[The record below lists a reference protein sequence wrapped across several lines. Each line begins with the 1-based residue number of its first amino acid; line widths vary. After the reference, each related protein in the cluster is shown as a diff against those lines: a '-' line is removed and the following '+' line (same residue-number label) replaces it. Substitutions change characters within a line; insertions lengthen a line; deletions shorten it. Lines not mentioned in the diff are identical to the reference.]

1 MDDYV
6 IKKRISNIKEN
17 AIMTNT
23 SVMLDKEDY
32 KFLIANIDVLFYRDN
47 FKKAEILRLKE
58 KIKEL
63 ENQHKQDCNIINI
76 YIGGNK

>member
-1 MDDYV
+1 MDDYI

-17 AIMTNT
+17 TIMTNT

-47 FKKAEILRLKE
+47 VKKAEILRLKE

-76 YIGGNK
+76 YMGGNK

>member
-1 MDDYV
+1 MDDYI

-47 FKKAEILRLKE
+47 VKKAEISRLKE

>member
-1 MDDYV
+1 MDDYI

-17 AIMTNT
+17 VIMTNT

-32 KFLIANIDVLFYRDN
+32 KFLIANIDVLFDRDN

>member
-1 MDDYV
+1 MDDYI

-32 KFLIANIDVLFYRDN
+32 KFLIANIDVLFDRDN

>member
-1 MDDYV
+1 
-6 IKKRISNIKEN
+6 
-17 AIMTNT
+17 
-23 SVMLDKEDY
+23 MLDKEDY

-47 FKKAEILRLKE
+47 VKKAEILRLKE

-76 YIGGNK
+76 YIGGKE

>member
-1 MDDYV
+1 
-6 IKKRISNIKEN
+6 
-17 AIMTNT
+17 MTNT

-47 FKKAEILRLKE
+47 IKKSEILRLKE

>member
-1 MDDYV
+1 MDDYI
-6 IKKRISNIKEN
+6 IKKRISNIKEK
-17 AIMTNT
+17 AIITNT
-23 SVMLDKEDY
+23 RVLLDKEDY

-47 FKKAEILRLKE
+47 IKKAKILRLKE

-76 YIGGNK
+76 YIGGKE

>member
-1 MDDYV
+1 MDDYI

-23 SVMLDKEDY
+23 SVMLDKEDF

-63 ENQHKQDCNIINI
+63 ENQHKQDCKIINI